1 MEVLASATIE
11 IQANT
16 MRCVVCNR
24 KLGKSVCPC
33 DPKPRKRREKTED
46 ELFCEK
52 LEAAEIMNG
61 RDDDEQDQDDS

>member
-1 MEVLASATIE
+1 
-11 IQANT
+11 

-24 KLGKSVCPC
+24 KLGKGVCPC